1 MNKYTAIGLLAA
13 AADGARII
21 VVSPHGRAV
30 TDAVDEVHQLVPD
43 LQWRRANGDAR
54 VKLPSGG
61 SVRFLTRPQLRGH
74 SADVVLVED
83 DRDMGSDFV
92 RELHQV
98 VRASPA
104 GEIVRY

>member
-1 MNKYTAIGLLAA
+1 MNKYTALGLLAA
-13 AADGARII
+13 AADGKRII

-74 SADVVLVED
+74 SADAVLVED
-83 DRDMGSDFV
+83 DRGLDDDYV
-92 RELHQV
+92 HELRTV
-98 VRASPA
+98 IAASPH
-104 GEIVRY
+104 GEIVRN